1 MAGPSWSVQTQAFPS
16 RPARHH
22 APLGPQTRRQR
33 DRTTTFPCSS
43 HGWPWPGG
51 VQFPG
56 TQMEPSEAGPFG
68 RGGARERTDFSPL
81 GGNGG
86 ERTLRRRWP
95 PYRVTPWG
103 SSIATSVSTGGLR
116 CHAAGAGGADAP
128 PQQWDLWP
136 NSKAFSL
143 DKTVPPS
150 IQGRHAPTPR
160 LVHKPGGGEIGPLL
174 SPVPPAQA
182 VTAGAGPHRERKDA
196 RRRIF
201 FASVSVEP

>member
-1 MAGPSWSVQTQAFPS
+1 MHIFCCLRRATFDWPKVAKGQSGRGASAPPPFPTPIPLQTAKH
-16 RPARHH
+16 R
-22 APLGPQTRRQR
+22 GM
-33 DRTTTFPCSS
+33 
-43 HGWPWPGG
+43 
-51 VQFPG
+51 G

-103 SSIATSVSTGGLR
+103 SSIATSVSTGSLR

-160 LVHKPGGGEIGPLL
+160 LVHKPGGGKIGPKLFPV
-174 SPVPPAQA
+174 SP
-182 VTAGAGPHRERKDA
+182 TDGRGREGC
-196 RRRIF
+196 
-201 FASVSVEP
+201 